1 LITEAAAR
9 KTAIVTGASRGIGAA
24 IAADLATSGYA
35 VVINYKS
42 GKADAEALC
51 AAINA
56 KGGQA
61 APYRA
66 DIAEEAQAAALID
79 HAITTFGTL
88 NLLVNNAGIALGLP
102 LAEID
107 AAHIADLTAVNIAGL
122 LFASKHAAR
131 VFPATG
137 GVIVNISSVNATSP
151 VPGGAV
157 YSATKAA
164 VNAITVALAR
174 ELGPRHIRVNA
185 VAPGLTMTERYE
197 TLVTDDQKAHV
208 IAETPLR
215 RLGQPRD
222 LCGLVGFLASD
233 EAAWITG
240 QVIAASGGAV

>member
-1 LITEAAAR
+1 MSGKAGDM
-9 KTAIVTGASRGIGAA
+9 KTAIITGASRGIGAA

-35 VVINYKS
+35 IIINYKS

-61 APYRA
+61 ATYQA

-79 HAITTFGTL
+79 HAVTTFGTL
-88 NLLVNNAGIALGLP
+88 NLLVNNAGIALGRP

-107 AAHIADLTAVNIAGL
+107 AAHIADLTAVNITGL
-122 LFASKHAAR
+122 LFASKNAAR

-137 GVIVNISSVNATSP
+137 GVIINISSVNATSP

-157 YSATKAA
+157 YSGTKAA

-185 VAPGLTMTERYE
+185 VSPGLTMTERYAA
-197 TLVTDDQKAHV
+197 LVPDDQKQAV
-208 IAETPLR
+208 IKETPLG
-215 RLGQPRD
+215 RLGTPAD
-222 LCGLVGFLASD
+222 LCGLVRFLASD
-233 EAAWITG
+233 AAGWITG
-240 QVIAASGGAV
+240 QVIAASGGAA